1 MKVYAYL
8 RVSTEHQ
15 DFQQQTNAINDFLR
29 HKGLQIDEVFSD
41 EGVSGGVTY
50 KKRNLYPLI
59 QGMNAGDVL
68 VVSEISRLGRS
79 MSDLNKLVNDE
90 MKFRKLRLIVV
101 NMGLDLD
108 CANLK
113 AIDEM
118 ILFAFSFSSQIEK
131 EMIQERTKNALD
143 ARKKTIEQD
152 GYFISKSGRKCTKL
166 GGGAMTDEAREKS
179 REILMRRASENQINQ
194 FFARYIKA
202 WEIRNNKRLNA
213 SCNRECFQNIAD
225 ELNLLG
231 MKTQTGLEYTAN
243 RVRALWTRVKN
254 REYILRKEE

>member
-15 DFQQQTNAINDFLR
+15 DFQQQTNTINDFLK
-29 HKGLQIDEVFSD
+29 HKGLIIDEVYSD

-50 KKRNLYPLI
+50 KKRKLYDLLNV
-59 QGMNAGDVL
+59 MNEGDVL

-79 MSDLNKLVNDE
+79 MSDLNKLVNDD
-90 MKFRKLRLIVV
+90 MKARKLRLIVV

-131 EMIQERTKNALD
+131 EMIQERTRNALD
-143 ARKKTIEQD
+143 ARRKILEKD
-152 GYFISKSGRKCTKL
+152 GYFISKSGRRCTRL
-166 GGGAMTDEAREKS
+166 GGGAMTEDARIKASEK
-179 REILMRRASENQINQ
+179 LMRKAKANPKNE
-194 FFARYIKA
+194 FFSKYIKA
-202 WEIRNNKRLNA
+202 WEARNRRLTA
-213 SCNRECFQNIAD
+213 SSNRSDFECIAH

-231 MKTQTGLEYTAN
+231 MRTQTGLEYTAT
-243 RVRALWTRVKN
+243 RVRALWVRMKN
-254 REYILRKEE
+254 REYLD

>member
-15 DFQQQTNAINDFLR
+15 DFQQQTNTINDFLK
-29 HKGLQIDEVFSD
+29 HKGLKIDEVYSD

-50 KKRNLYPLI
+50 KKRKLYDLL
-59 QGMNAGDVL
+59 NAMSIGDVL

-90 MKFRKLRLIVV
+90 MKARKLRLIVV

-131 EMIQERTKNALD
+131 EMIQERTRNALD
-143 ARKKTIEQD
+143 ARRKMIEEK
-152 GYFISKSGRKCTKL
+152 GYFVSKSGRVCTKL
-166 GGGAMTDEAREKS
+166 GGGAMTEDARKKS
-179 REILMRRASENQINQ
+179 CQKLMRKAADNPTNI
-194 FFARYIKA
+194 FFSRYIKM
-202 WEIRNNKRLNA
+202 WESTNGKLTA
-213 SCNRECFQNIAD
+213 SSTRIQFETIAR
-225 ELNLLG
+225 ELNMLG
-231 MKTQTGLEYTAN
+231 MRTQTGLEYNAN
-243 RVRALWTRVKN
+243 RVRALWTRMKN
-254 REYILRKEE
+254 REYVLKE

>member
-15 DFQQQTNAINDFLR
+15 DFKQQTNTINDFLKY
-29 HKGLQIDEVFSD
+29 KGLKIDDVYSD

-50 KKRNLYPLI
+50 KKRKLYDLI
-59 QGMNAGDVL
+59 NVMNEGDVL

-79 MSDLNKLVNDE
+79 MADLNKLVNDE
-90 MKFRKLRLIVV
+90 MKARKLRLIVV

-131 EMIQERTKNALD
+131 EMIQERTRSALD
-143 ARKKTIEQD
+143 ARRKAIEKD
-152 GYFISKSGRKCTKL
+152 GYFISKSGRRCTKL
-166 GGGAMTDEAREKS
+166 GGGAMTEEARIKTS
-179 REILMRRASENQINQ
+179 NILMRRAKDNPINE
-194 FFARYIKA
+194 FFAKYIKA
-202 WEIRNNKRLNA
+202 WESRNRKLTA
-213 SCNRECFQNIAD
+213 SSNRSDFECIAS

-231 MKTQTGLEYTAN
+231 MRTQTGLEYTAT
-243 RVRALWTRVKN
+243 RVRALWVRMKN
-254 REYILRKEE
+254 REHL

>member
-15 DFQQQTNAINDFLR
+15 DFQQQMNSINEYLK
-29 HKGLQIDEVFSD
+29 HKALKIDKAYSD
-41 EGVSGGVTY
+41 EGVSGGVSY
-50 KKRNLYPLI
+50 KKRKLYDLLNEMQ
-59 QGMNAGDVL
+59 QGDIL

-90 MKFRKLRLIVV
+90 MKSRKLRLIVV

-108 CANLK
+108 CSNLK

-143 ARKKTIEQD
+143 ARKKTIERD
-152 GYFISKSGRKCTKL
+152 GFFISKSGRKCTKL
-166 GGGAMTDEAREKS
+166 GGGSMSDESREKATTTIITRAAMDEKNIFFAKYIHS
-179 REILMRRASENQINQ
+179 WELRNGKLTVNSSKTDFGMIASELNSLG
-194 FFARYIKA
+194 IK
-202 WEIRNNKRLNA
+202 
-213 SCNRECFQNIAD
+213 
-225 ELNLLG
+225 
-231 MKTQTGLEYTAN
+231 THTGLEYTSL
-243 RVRALWTRVKN
+243 RVRALWNKMKN
-254 REYILRKEE
+254 RELKLRKE